1 MMIECSA
8 CGTEL
13 PRHETR
19 CPVCGKPTAYFHYQR
34 RCLHCGTPAAE
45 KSKTCMM
52 CGQPVD
58 SLPLR
63 TSIYSGSWLG
73 IGLGV
78 LIVVGI
84 VMWVYQYRASADET
98 AQVAARTTATS
109 TQTITPTPT
118 ETDTPEPTVTNTPI
132 PTATPRTHIVEAGET
147 LYYIAEV
154 YGVDVDDLATL
165 NNIDNVQ
172 FLRSGRTLV
181 IPPAATTE
189 SGQDQLPSQI
199 VYVIEPGDTL
209 LGIALQYGTSIE
221 LIQLL
226 NPNTNLDLIF
236 PGQELVVPLATPTPT
251 PTPTATLTP
260 TSTPGLPHPAPVLLS
275 PADGQAVTG
284 STLFFN
290 WTATSLLAADE
301 FYVLRLTWPEGS
313 STEVWT
319 KTTSWTLSQDER
331 PAGGLISWQVA
342 VARQTGLKADGSPS
356 GQVLT
361 TPATNRLVN
370 WP

>member
-19 CPVCGKPTAYFHYQR
+19 CPICGKPTAYFHYQR

-78 LIVVGI
+78 LIIVGI
-84 VMWVYQYRASADET
+84 VMWAYQYRAAADET
-98 AQVAARTTATS
+98 VQAAQASATS

-118 ETDTPEPTVTNTPI
+118 ETGTPQPTVTSTPI

-154 YGVDVDDLATL
+154 YGVDVDDLAAL
-165 NNIDNVQ
+165 NDIDNVQ
-172 FLRSGRTLV
+172 FLRTGQALL
-181 IPPAATTE
+181 IPNVAPTE
-189 SGQDQLPSQI
+189 SGPEQMPSQI

-209 LGIALQYGTSIE
+209 LGIALRYQTTIE

-260 TSTPGLPHPAPVLLS
+260 TSTPRPLHPAPALLS
-275 PADGQAVTG
+275 PADGQTVTG

-290 WTATSLLAADE
+290 WTATSFLAADE
-301 FYVLRLTWPEGS
+301 FYVLHLTWPDGS
-313 STEVWT
+313 SSEVWT

-331 PAGGLISWQVA
+331 PAGGPISWQVA
-342 VARQTGLKADGSPS
+342 VARQTGLKADGSPT
-356 GQVLT
+356 GRVLT
-361 TPATNRLVN
+361 APDASRIVN

>member
-1 MMIECSA
+1 
-8 CGTEL
+8 
-13 PRHETR
+13 
-19 CPVCGKPTAYFHYQR
+19 
-34 RCLHCGTPAAE
+34 
-45 KSKTCMM
+45 MM

-78 LIVVGI
+78 LIIVGV
-84 VMWVYQYRASADET
+84 VMWVYQYGASGDET
-98 AQVAARTTATS
+98 AQATARATAAS
-109 TQTITPTPT
+109 TQTTTPTPT
-118 ETDTPEPTVTNTPI
+118 ETGAPQPTVTNTPI
-132 PTATPRTHIVEAGET
+132 PTATPRSHIVEAGET
-147 LYYIAEV
+147 LYYIAGL
-154 YGVDVDDLATL
+154 YGVDPDDLVAL
-165 NNIDNVQ
+165 NDIDDLQ
-172 FLRSGRTLV
+172 FLRSGQTLL
-181 IPPAATTE
+181 IPNVTTTG
-189 SGQDQLPSQI
+189 SAPDQMPSQI

-251 PTPTATLTP
+251 PTPSATLTP
-260 TSTPGLPHPAPVLLS
+260 TSTPGPLHPVPALLS
-275 PADGQAVTG
+275 PAAGQVVTG

-290 WTATSLLAADE
+290 WTATSLLAVDE

-319 KTTSWTLSQDER
+319 KTTGWTLSQDER
-331 PAGGLISWQVA
+331 PAGGPISWQVA
-342 VARQTGLKADGSPS
+342 IARQTGLKADGSPT

-361 TPATNRLVN
+361 TPDTNRIVT